1 MRNYSNLPWG
11 FAPST
16 QHIIKEEP
24 RNAHPRTLR
33 GSFYMLYE
41 LDNPSVSLRFQLP
54 LHKGAMGR
62 VLQRN
67 DFAKPGTF
75 SYVGGGGTLQHLPA
89 SPVQGEVARS
99 AGGVVRR
106 A

>member
-1 MRNYSNLPWG
+1 
-11 FAPST
+11 
-16 QHIIKEEP
+16 
-24 RNAHPRTLR
+24 
-33 GSFYMLYE
+33 
-41 LDNPSVSLRFQLP
+41 
-54 LHKGAMGR
+54 MGR

-106 A
+106 AQRTAEESLVSLLPTQKTPSRPAGRFRNTFRLQYEPTLRPVLPCKRPGR

>member
-1 MRNYSNLPWG
+1 
-11 FAPST
+11 
-16 QHIIKEEP
+16 
-24 RNAHPRTLR
+24 
-33 GSFYMLYE
+33 
-41 LDNPSVSLRFQLP
+41 
-54 LHKGAMGR
+54 MGR

-99 AGGVVRR
+99 AGERSAWEGAPYGSLYEFDNPSVSRSG
-106 A
+106 